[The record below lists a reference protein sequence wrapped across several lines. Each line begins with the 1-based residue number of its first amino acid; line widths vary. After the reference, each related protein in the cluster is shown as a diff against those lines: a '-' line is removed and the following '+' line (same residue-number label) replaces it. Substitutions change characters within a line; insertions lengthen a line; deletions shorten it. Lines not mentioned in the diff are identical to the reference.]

1 MAIRYLSYNQI
12 DKAKW
17 DALVLKSA
25 DGLPYS
31 HSNYLNQICEWGAL
45 VKDDYVA
52 VIALPFSKKF
62 GQKYIYTPFMV
73 QQLGIISSDD
83 EDASEW
89 QKMIPNQFKL
99 IEYNSNEIYPFGE
112 EQVNTVLDLNE
123 GYENLRSK
131 FSSNH
136 KRNLKKIAELTI
148 NKVSIDEVFDLFIA
162 NKGSEIKGFDSAG
175 LERLKCLIKDT
186 PFEWEIEGA
195 YFEENLVCGV
205 VWLKTSGRIIFLF
218 SGNSEKGKSTGAM
231 LYLINEKIK
240 ALSKSHLKMDFEGSN
255 NANLARFYKGFG
267 GRHCVYGKYKRYLF
281 PVNLIKK

>member
-31 HSNYLNQICEWGAL
+31 HSNYLNQICELGAL

-52 VIALPFSKKF
+52 VMALPFSKKF

-175 LERLKCLIKDT
+175 L
-186 PFEWEIEGA
+186 
-195 YFEENLVCGV
+195 
-205 VWLKTSGRIIFLF
+205 
-218 SGNSEKGKSTGAM
+218 
-231 LYLINEKIK
+231 
-240 ALSKSHLKMDFEGSN
+240 
-255 NANLARFYKGFG
+255 
-267 GRHCVYGKYKRYLF
+267 
-281 PVNLIKK
+281 